1 MKGIGVDTVAMG
13 KFENVLVNSGNGFIE
28 NVFTPSERKYCASTV
43 NPCQSFAGHFAAKEA
58 LVKAL
63 PTLRRKGVD
72 WRDIEVTHNNSGV
85 PEFVLNRSIKENMDE
100 MDASSILLS
109 ISHTHETAVAM
120 VAVV

>member
-1 MKGIGVDTVAMG
+1 MKGIGVDTVAME

-28 NVFTPSERKYCASTV
+28 SVFTPGERKYCASTA

-58 LVKAL
+58 LKKAL
-63 PTLRRKGVD
+63 PVVSKKPD
-72 WRDIEVTHNNSGV
+72 WRDIEVTHNDQGAPS
-85 PEFVLNRSIKENMDE
+85 FVLNRWLQENME
-100 MDASSILLS
+100 KIAASSILLS

>member
-13 KFENVLVNSGNGFIE
+13 KFQNVLVNSGDGFIE
-28 NVFTPSERKYCASTV
+28 NVFTPGERKYCAGTA

-58 LVKAL
+58 LKKAI
-63 PTLRRKGVD
+63 PALRKKLD
-72 WRDIEVTHNNSGV
+72 WRDIEVTHNDSGA
-85 PEFVLNRSIKENMDE
+85 PSFVLNRWLKENMDQIA
-100 MDASSILLS
+100 ASSILLS